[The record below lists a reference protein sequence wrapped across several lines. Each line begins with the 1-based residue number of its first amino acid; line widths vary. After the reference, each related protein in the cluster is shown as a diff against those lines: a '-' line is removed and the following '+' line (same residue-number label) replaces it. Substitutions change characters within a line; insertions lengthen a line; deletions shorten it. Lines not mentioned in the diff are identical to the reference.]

1 MLLRWSLLVLS
12 CSIVAGIKA
21 TAYAQDLVAKT
32 EPLSAVEQQRRFHL
46 PPGFE
51 IQLVASEPQVTKP
64 MNLSFDDRGRLFVT
78 QSIEYPFG
86 AKAGTTPRDRVLILE
101 DFAAD
106 GFAQHVHT
114 YLDGLNIPIGL
125 TNLAGGVLVYS
136 IPNIC
141 FAPDADGDDRADSRD
156 VFYKSVGFRD
166 THGMSSSYRTW
177 IDGWIYGCHGFANDS
192 TISGRDGQAITLH
205 SGNTYRLRADGSHIE
220 QWTHGQVNP
229 FGTDFDPLGNLYS
242 ADCHTMPITQLL
254 RGAYYESFGKP
265 HDGLG
270 FGPRMLDHLHG
281 STGICG
287 VVYYA
292 ADHFPAEWRDTV
304 FIGNPVTGR
313 VNHDRLERRGSTYW
327 CQEQPD
333 FIACDD
339 PWFRP
344 VDIRLGPDGALWIA
358 DFYSRIIGHY
368 EVPLTHPGRE
378 NRHGRIWRVVYRGTD
393 GQAPLPAAVPALRKL
408 TPEKLWARLSD
419 ANLTVRVQATE
430 ELVRRASPDRLAE
443 VAAFVERGIQSDKAT
458 ATERAHGL
466 WILQRLGSRLDPL
479 IAKLADDPDRLV
491 RVHLIKALA
500 ERPDWSKITSP
511 DLFALVRARLADP
524 DPFVRRAAADALG
537 RHPHVDNV
545 APLVKLWNDT
555 PPNDTHLIHTARM
568 ALRDQLLVPGMYAQL
583 ASLLASDPAARAKI
597 ADVSLGVRNAESAA
611 FLLTLLPAGDIPAE
625 SLGVYLHDIAR
636 YLPDERMADLYAFTE
651 SFEGADTAVQ
661 RTIVQALWR
670 AAGERGATLPDG
682 FVRWGQRLAGELLEQ
697 SAVDRIREG
706 LDLVREFRIAD
717 AFGSVAKVARNTA
730 GHADLRP
737 LAIDTCLAI
746 DGPRSI
752 PLLGELLAAAGEPL
766 PVRQKAAAALGSINN
781 DESRAELLRQLP
793 TASERLAVEIATAL
807 AASPTGGEALLAA
820 VEQGKATAR
829 LLQER
834 AVFERLRQAGL
845 PEIES
850 KIGKLTLDL
859 PPREERLAQLIEARR
874 AAFSAAQSAA
884 QTTATPDANL
894 GRAIFTKNCAICH
907 RLAGEG
913 AKIGPELDGVGIR
926 GIDRLL
932 EDVLDP
938 NRNVDQAFRST
949 QIVTTDGRVLAG
961 LALRDEGNML
971 VLADNQGKEVRVPLD
986 EIDDRQVNG
995 LSPMPANVADIV
1007 TEEDFG
1013 HLLAFLLSQRNK
1025 PADAGK

>member
-1 MLLRWSLLVLS
+1 M
-12 CSIVAGIKA
+12 AP
-21 TAYAQDLVAKT
+21 AQDLVATT

-101 DFAAD
+101 NFAAD

-114 YLDGLNIPIGL
+114 YLDGLNIPIGV
-125 TNLAGGVLVYS
+125 TNLPGGVLVFS

-166 THGMSSSYRTW
+166 THGMSSSYRPW

-192 TISGRDGQAITLH
+192 TISGRDNQPITLH
-205 SGNTYRLRADGSHIE
+205 SGNTYRLRADGSHID

-229 FGTDFDPLGNLYS
+229 FGLAFDPLGNLYS

-313 VNHDRLERRGSTYW
+313 VNHDRLEQRGSTFW
-327 CQEQPD
+327 CLEQKD
-333 FIACDD
+333 FISCDD

-378 NRHGRIWRVVYRGTD
+378 NRHGRIWRVVYRGTEGSSD
-393 GQAPLPAAVPALRKL
+393 GQATPPATVPAKSVPELQKL
-408 TPEKLWARLSD
+408 SPQDLWARLND

-430 ELVRRASPDRLAE
+430 ELVRRDSPE
-443 VAAFVERGIQSDKAT
+443 IEQFVDERIQDSKAT
-458 ATERAHGL
+458 ATQRAHGL
-466 WILQRLGSRLDPL
+466 WILERLGTQLDPL
-479 IAKLADDPDRLV
+479 IAKFADDPDRLV

-500 ERPDWSKITSP
+500 ERPDWSKNSSL
-511 DLFALVRARLADP
+511 DLFALVRTKLDDA

-537 RHPHVDNV
+537 RHQHVDNV
-545 APLVKLWNDT
+545 APLLKLWNDT
-555 PPNDTHLIHTARM
+555 PTNDTHLIHTIRM
-568 ALRDQLLVPGMYAQL
+568 ALRDQLLVPGMYGQL
-583 ASLLASDPAARAKI
+583 ASLLASDPAARTKI
-597 ADVSLGVRNAESAA
+597 ADVSLGVRNGESAA

-625 SLGVYLHDIAR
+625 SLGAYLHDIAR
-636 YLPDERMADLYAFTE
+636 YLPDDRLADLYAFTE
-651 SFEGADTAVQ
+651 SFEGADHAVQ
-661 RTIVQALWR
+661 RTIVLALWR
-670 AAGERGATLPDG
+670 AAAERGATLPDG
-682 FVRWGQRLAGELLEQ
+682 FVRWGQRLAAELLEQ
-697 SAVDRIREG
+697 ASPDRVREG

-717 AFGSVAKVARNTA
+717 AFGSVAKVAQNTA
-730 GHADLRP
+730 GNADLRP

-752 PLLGELLAAAGEPL
+752 PILGELLAAAVEQL

-807 AASPTGGEALLAA
+807 SASPAGGEALLAA
-820 VEQGKATAR
+820 VDQGKATAR

-834 AVFERLRQAGL
+834 AVFERLRQTGIADVDAQ
-845 PEIES
+845 IE
-850 KIGKLTLDL
+850 KLTHDL
-859 PPREERLAQLIEARR
+859 PPREERLAQLIDARR
-874 AAFSAAQSAA
+874 AAFTAAQSAA
-884 QTTATPDANL
+884 TPDAER
-894 GRAIFTKNCAICH
+894 GRAIFTKNCAVCH

-949 QIVTTDGRVLAG
+949 QVVTTDGRVLAG
-961 LALRDEGNML
+961 LALRDEGNIL

-1025 PADAGK
+1025 PAEPPK

>member
-1 MLLRWSLLVLS
+1 M
-12 CSIVAGIKA
+12 AP
-21 TAYAQDLVAKT
+21 AQDLVATT

-101 DFAAD
+101 NFAAD

-114 YLDGLNIPIGL
+114 YLDGLNIPIGV
-125 TNLAGGVLVYS
+125 TNLPGGVLVFS

-166 THGMSSSYRTW
+166 THGMSSSYRPW

-192 TISGRDGQAITLH
+192 TISGRDNQPITLH
-205 SGNTYRLRADGSHIE
+205 SGNTYRLRADGSHID

-229 FGTDFDPLGNLYS
+229 FGLAFDPLGNLYS

-313 VNHDRLERRGSTYW
+313 VNHDRLEQRGSTFW
-327 CQEQPD
+327 CLEQKD
-333 FIACDD
+333 FISCDD

-378 NRHGRIWRVVYRGTD
+378 NRHGRIWRVVYRGTEGSSD
-393 GQAPLPAAVPALRKL
+393 GQATPPATVPAKSVPELQKL
-408 TPEKLWARLSD
+408 SPQDLWARLND

-430 ELVRRASPDRLAE
+430 ELVRRDSPE
-443 VAAFVERGIQSDKAT
+443 IEQFVDERIQDSKAT
-458 ATERAHGL
+458 ATQRAHGL
-466 WILQRLGSRLDPL
+466 WILERLGTQLDPL
-479 IAKLADDPDRLV
+479 IAKFADDPDRLV

-500 ERPDWSKITSP
+500 ERPDWSKNSSL
-511 DLFALVRARLADP
+511 DLFALVRTKLDDA

-537 RHPHVDNV
+537 RHQHVDNV
-545 APLVKLWNDT
+545 APLLKLWNDT
-555 PPNDTHLIHTARM
+555 PTNDTHLIHTIRM
-568 ALRDQLLVPGMYAQL
+568 ALRDQLLVPGMYGQL
-583 ASLLASDPAARAKI
+583 ASLLASDPAARTKI
-597 ADVSLGVRNAESAA
+597 ADVSLGVRNGESAA

-625 SLGVYLHDIAR
+625 SLGAYLHDIAR
-636 YLPDERMADLYAFTE
+636 YLPDDRLADLYAFTE
-651 SFEGADTAVQ
+651 SFEGADHAVQ
-661 RTIVQALWR
+661 RTIVLALWR
-670 AAGERGATLPDG
+670 AAAERGATLPDG
-682 FVRWGQRLAGELLEQ
+682 FVRWGQRLAAELLEQ
-697 SAVDRIREG
+697 ASPDRVREG

-717 AFGSVAKVARNTA
+717 AFGSVAKVAQNTA
-730 GHADLRP
+730 GNADLRP

-752 PLLGELLAAAGEPL
+752 PILGELLAAAVEQL

-781 DESRAELLRQLP
+781 DESRAELIRQLP

-807 AASPTGGEALLAA
+807 SASPAGGEALLAA
-820 VEQGKATAR
+820 VDQGKATAR

-834 AVFERLRQAGL
+834 AIFERLRQTGL

-850 KIGKLTLDL
+850 KIAKLTHDL
-859 PPREERLAQLIEARR
+859 PPREERLAQLIDARR
-874 AAFSAAQSAA
+874 AVIAN
-884 QTTATPDANL
+884 ATPDTER
-894 GRAIFTKNCAICH
+894 GRAIFTKNCAVCH
-907 RLAGEG
+907 RLSGEG

-949 QIVTTDGRVLAG
+949 QVVTTDGRVLAG
-961 LALRDEGNML
+961 LALRDEGNIL

-986 EIDDRQVNG
+986 EIDERQVNG

-1025 PADAGK
+1025 P

>member
-1 MLLRWSLLVLS
+1 MIFRLSALFFVCLGLVCGAFVS
-12 CSIVAGIKA
+12 SAR
-21 TAYAQDLVAKT
+21 AQDLVAKT

-51 IQLVASEPQVTKP
+51 IQLVASEPQVVKP

-78 QSIEYPFG
+78 QSIEYPFPAKEG
-86 AKAGTTPRDRVLILE
+86 APHRDRVLILD

-106 GFAQHVHT
+106 GWANRVRTFTA
-114 YLDGLNIPIGL
+114 GLNIPIGL

-136 IPNIC
+136 IPNIYY
-141 FAPDADGDDRADSRD
+141 APDADGDDRADSLEP
-156 VFYKSVGFRD
+156 FYKSVGFAD
-166 THGMSSSYRTW
+166 THGMSSSYRPW
-177 IDGWIYGCHGFANDS
+177 IDGWIYGCHGFANRS
-192 TISGRDGQAITLH
+192 TIAGRDGQAISLH

-229 FGTDFDPLGNLYS
+229 FGMAFDPLGNIYT

-292 ADHFPAEWRDTV
+292 AEQFPAQWRDTV

-313 VNHDRLERRGSTYW
+313 VNHDQLEQRGSTYW
-327 CQEQPD
+327 CLEQPD
-333 FIACDD
+333 FISCDD

-378 NRHGRIWRVVYRGTD
+378 NRHGRIWRVVWRGTD
-393 GQAPLPAAVPALRKL
+393 GQAPPQPIRDLTQLSRDELWKL
-408 TPEKLWARLSD
+408 LND

-430 ELVRRASPDRLAE
+430 RLATLASPANEAWLGEQLTNTETSATQRAHVLWL
-443 VAAFVERGIQSDKAT
+443 VER
-458 ATERAHGL
+458 
-466 WILQRLGSRLDPL
+466 WGSLLDPL
-479 IAKLADDPDRLV
+479 IPRLADDPDRLV

-500 ERPDWSKITSP
+500 ERHDWTRTASVDIAT
-511 DLFALVRARLADP
+511 LVRTKLTDA
-524 DPFVRRAAADALG
+524 DPFVRRAATDALG

-545 APLVKLWNDT
+545 APLVELWSDAPT
-555 PPNDTHLIHTARM
+555 EDTHLIHTARM
-568 ALRDQLLVPGMYAQL
+568 ALRDQLLVPGMYAQI
-583 ASLLASDPAARAKI
+583 ASLVAADPAARAKI
-597 ADVSLGVRNAESAA
+597 AEVSLGVRNGESAE
-611 FLLTLLPAGDIPAE
+611 FLLSLLPVGDIPPE
-625 SLGVYLHDIAR
+625 QLGVYLHDIAR
-636 YLPDERMADLYAFTE
+636 YLPDDRMANLYAFTE
-651 SFEGADTAVQ
+651 SFEGADQAVQ

-670 AAGERGATLPDG
+670 AASERGALLPDG
-682 FVRWGQRLAGELLEQ
+682 HVRWGQRLATDLLRQ
-697 SAVDRIREG
+697 SAAERIREG
-706 LDLVREFRIAD
+706 LELVREFRIAE
-717 AFGSVAKVARNTA
+717 AFGSVARVATDTTGNV
-730 GHADLRP
+730 DLRP

-746 DGPRSI
+746 DGPRSV
-752 PLLGELLAAAGEPL
+752 PLLGELLASAAEPL
-766 PVRQKAAAALGSINN
+766 QLRQKAAAALGSINN
-781 DESRAELLRQLP
+781 DDSRAVLIGQLP
-793 TASERLAVEIATAL
+793 TAPEQLAVEIATAL
-807 AASPTGGEALLAA
+807 AASPAGGQALLTA
-820 VEQGKATAR
+820 VETGKASAR

-834 AVFERLRQAGL
+834 AVFERLRQAG
-845 PEIES
+845 IADVDS
-850 KIGKLTLDL
+850 TIDKLTRDL
-859 PPREERLAQLIEARR
+859 PPREERLNQLIDVRR
-874 AAFSAAQSAA
+874 AAYAQ
-884 QTTATPDANL
+884 ATSDADR
-894 GRAIFTKNCAICH
+894 GRAVFTKNCAACH
-907 RLAGEG
+907 RVGGEG
-913 AKIGPELDGVGIR
+913 AKIGPELDGVGVR
-926 GIDRLL
+926 GLDRLL

-949 QIVTTDGRVLAG
+949 QVITSDGRVLAG
-961 LALRDEGNML
+961 LALREEGNIL

-1007 TEEDFG
+1007 SEEDFG
-1013 HLLAFLLSQRNK
+1013 HLLAFLLSQRSNPVEEPK
-1025 PADAGK
+1025 

>member
-1 MLLRWSLLVLS
+1 LGLPTTVP
-12 CSIVAGIKA
+12 
-21 TAYAQDLVAKT
+21 AQDLVATT

-86 AKAGTTPRDRVLILE
+86 AKEGTTPRDRVLILE
-101 DFAAD
+101 NFAAD

-125 TNLAGGVLVYS
+125 TNLPGGVLVYS

-166 THGMSSSYRTW
+166 THGMSSSYRPW

-192 TISGRDGQAITLH
+192 TISGRDGQPITLH

-313 VNHDRLERRGSTYW
+313 INHDRLEQRGSTFW

-333 FIACDD
+333 FISCDD

-378 NRHGRIWRVVYRGTD
+378 NRHGRIWRVVYRGVD
-393 GQAPLPAAVPALRKL
+393 ASSGRQAASPAVVPELRKL
-408 TPEKLWARLSD
+408 SPDELWARLSD

-430 ELVRRASPDRLAE
+430 ELVRRASPE
-443 VAAFVERGIQSDKAT
+443 TEKFVNERIQDSKAT
-458 ATERAHGL
+458 ATQRAHGL
-466 WILQRLGSRLDPL
+466 WILQRFGTRLDPL

-491 RVHLIKALA
+491 RVHLVKALA
-500 ERPDWSKITSP
+500 ERPDWSQPSSL
-511 DLFALVRARLADP
+511 DLFALVRTKLADA

-545 APLVKLWNDT
+545 EPLVKLWNDT
-555 PPNDTHLIHTARM
+555 PTNDTHLVHTVRM
-568 ALRDQLLVPGMYAQL
+568 ALRDQLLVPGMYGQL
-583 ASLLASDPAARAKI
+583 ASLLASDPSARQKI
-597 ADVSLGVRNAESAA
+597 ADVSLGVRNGESAA

-636 YLPDERMADLYAFTE
+636 YLPDDRLADLYAFTE
-651 SFEGADTAVQ
+651 SFEGADHAVQ
-661 RTIVQALWR
+661 RTIVLALWR
-670 AAGERGATLPDG
+670 AAAERGAALPDG

-697 SAVDRIREG
+697 ASADRVREG

-717 AFGSVAKVARNTA
+717 AFGSVAKVAQNSA
-730 GHADLRP
+730 GNADLRP

-752 PLLGELLAAAGEPL
+752 PMLGELLAAAAEQL

-781 DESRAELLRQLP
+781 DDSRTELLRQLP

-807 AASPTGGEALLAA
+807 SASPAGGEALLAA
-820 VEQGKATAR
+820 VDQGKATAR

-834 AVFERLRQAGL
+834 AVFERLRQAGIG
-845 PEIES
+845 EVDARIEQ
-850 KIGKLTLDL
+850 LTHDL
-859 PPREERLAQLIEARR
+859 PPREERLAQLIDARR
-874 AAFSAAQSAA
+874 AAFTAAQSAA
-884 QTTATPDANL
+884 SPDANL
-894 GRAIFTKNCAICH
+894 GRAIFTKNCAVCH

-949 QIVTTDGRVLAG
+949 QVVTTDGRVLAG
-961 LALRDEGNML
+961 LALRDEGNIL

-1025 PADAGK
+1025 PAEPPK